1 MFFNFEALANLVKG
15 VPLKKAIIFDLDGTL
30 VDTAQDLM
38 TAGNAFFQEMGF
50 GSLLSKGQHEA
61 VAIGGGRAMIRYGLE
76 ASQRE
81 VTEEILNY
89 YYPKL
94 LNHYKE
100 CLVDTSY
107 VYPEV
112 QDVLVKLRSLGWEL
126 GICTNKP
133 AYLAKEL
140 LKRLNLESYFA
151 SLVGSDTFPYRKP
164 DPRALMDTIKLLNAE
179 VKNSVLIGDSKT
191 DRDTASAAGV
201 PIIMV
206 QFGHGAL
213 NHDLH
218 SLKPDAIINNFSEIP
233 DLAKSLIN

>member
-1 MFFNFEALANLVKG
+1 MFFSFLALTNLVKG

-50 GSLLSKGQHEA
+50 GSLFSKGQHEA

-76 ASQRE
+76 ANHQE
-81 VTEEILNY
+81 VTEEILDFF
-89 YYPKL
+89 YPKL
-94 LNHYKE
+94 LNHYEE

-112 QDVLVKLRSLGWEL
+112 EDVLLKLKNLGWEL
-126 GICTNKP
+126 GVCTNKP

-140 LKRLNLESYFA
+140 LERLNLENYFS
-151 SLVGSDTFPYRKP
+151 SLVGSDTFPYKKP
-164 DPRALMDTIKLLNAE
+164 DPRALIDTIKLLNAD
-179 VKNSVLIGDSKT
+179 VRNSVFIGDTKT

-213 NHDLH
+213 NHNLH
-218 SLKPDAIINNFSEIP
+218 SLEPDAIINNFSEIP

>member
-1 MFFNFEALANLVKG
+1 MAKG

-38 TAGNAFFQEMGF
+38 KAGNAFFKEEGIK
-50 GSLLSKGQHEA
+50 SLLKEGEHEA
-61 VAIGGGRAMIRYGLE
+61 VAIGGGRAMIKHGLE

-81 VTEEILNY
+81 VTDEILDY
-89 YYPKL
+89 FYPKL
-94 LNHYKE
+94 LKHYEE

-112 QDVLVKLRSLGWEL
+112 EDTLKNLRGLGWKL

-140 LKRLNLESYFA
+140 LKKLDLANYFSA
-151 SLVGSDTFPYRKP
+151 LVGSDSFPYRKP
-164 DPRALMDTIKLLNAE
+164 DPRALLDTIKLLNAD
-179 VKNSVLIGDSKT
+179 VNNSLLIGDSKT
-191 DRDTASAAGV
+191 DRDTALAAGV

-206 QFGHGAL
+206 KFGHGAL
-213 NHDLH
+213 NHSIE
-218 SLKPDAIINNFSEIP
+218 SLEPDAIINNFFELP
-233 DLAKSLIN
+233 DLAKKLIN

>member
-1 MFFNFEALANLVKG
+1 MFFSFLVLTNLVKG

-38 TAGNAFFQEMGF
+38 KAGNAFFQEMGF

-61 VAIGGGRAMIRYGLE
+61 VATEGGRAMISYGLE
-76 ASQRE
+76 VMQE
-81 VTEEILNY
+81 EITEEILDY
-89 YYPKL
+89 FYPKL
-94 LNHYKE
+94 LNHYEK

-107 VYPEV
+107 VYPDVE
-112 QDVLVKLRSLGWEL
+112 DVLIKLKGLGWEL
-126 GICTNKP
+126 GVCTNKP

-140 LKRLNLESYFA
+140 LRKLNLENYFA

-164 DPRALMDTIKLLNAE
+164 DPRALIDTIKLLNAD

-191 DRDTASAAGV
+191 DRDTALAAGV

-213 NHDLH
+213 NYNIQ
-218 SLKPDAIINNFSEIP
+218 SLEPDAIINNFSELP
-233 DLAKSLIN
+233 DLAKNLIN

>member
-1 MFFNFEALANLVKG
+1 MFFSFVALANLVKG

-30 VDTAQDLM
+30 VDTVQDLM

-50 GSLLSKGQHEA
+50 VSMLRTGQHEG
-61 VAIGGGRAMIRYGLE
+61 VVIRGGRAMIRYGLE
-76 ASQRE
+76 TSHQE
-81 VTEEILNY
+81 VTQEILDFF
-89 YYPKL
+89 YPKL
-94 LNHYKE
+94 LNHYEE

-112 QDVLVKLRSLGWEL
+112 EDILLKLKNLGWEL
-126 GICTNKP
+126 GVCTNKP

-140 LKRLNLESYFA
+140 LKRLNLENYFD
-151 SLVGSDTFPYRKP
+151 SLVGSDTFEYRKP
-164 DPRALMDTIKLLNAE
+164 DPRALIDTIKLLN
-179 VKNSVLIGDSKT
+179 VDVRNSVFIGDTKT

-213 NHDLH
+213 NHNLH
-218 SLKPDAIINNFSEIP
+218 SLEPDAIINNFSEIP